1 MKWMEVD
8 VLPPECGACM
18 EKDCYHCDHAGK
30 RWILSEKE
38 ELLLRRKMLLRAVER
53 QQQEI
58 SRIDERVRVLDD

>member
-1 MKWMEVD
+1 
-8 VLPPECGACM
+8 M

-58 SRIDERVRVLDD
+58 SRIDERVRALDD